1 MRSTSTACATGDGVN
16 TEDDEYYPL
25 KVCCDITAGTDQ
37 DGDGLMDDW
46 ENFGFDADGDGT
58 VDINLPL
65 MGASRRTRISVSSS
79 TTRPLDRRRVLES
92 PR

>member
-1 MRSTSTACATGDGVN
+1 M
-16 TEDDEYYPL
+16 
-25 KVCCDITAGTDQ
+25 KVCFDITAGTDQ

-65 MGASRRTRISVSSS
+65 MGEPDAPGCLSRARTMRLLGR
-79 TTRPLDRRRVLES
+79 RPATGS